1 MESARSKVRESLNRL
16 LGHTWATRLPGML
29 LISSTVLL
37 LVYSAFAA
45 GLKPGVMNLD
55 GALTDKRSDTCTP
68 EYTAGLDEE
77 FISENGCPSVVQAHV
92 SLDSINLGARK
103 EAALRVR
110 LYPDGDLGM
119 SLQNGGVLFGGT
131 LLSFESTGENN
142 HYLDADVWANAQTAT
157 VPLKSNGTA
166 ANYPFDAY
174 RGQWSVLLQS
184 SETGETLPLW
194 LTAAKAEVAGFDVAM
209 NKVDQPED
217 MGETISANTVGF
229 GQLNFSI
236 KRSSSDIFQVI
247 LLLFVLLIGAASAAI
262 TTWAVINKNRPP
274 SLGILAWLATYLFS
288 LIQVR
293 NQLPGNPAIGLHLDR
308 FFTFPAIAMVLIFIL
323 MNAIGWLRRD
333 DWDMGNA
340 DDDKTVDVAE
350 RVG

>member
-29 LISSTVLL
+29 LICSTVLL

-174 RGQWSVLLQS
+174 QGQWSVLLQS

-194 LTAAKAEVAGFDVAM
+194 LTAAKAEVAIS
-209 NKVDQPED
+209 VD
-217 MGETISANTVGF
+217 SAAA
-229 GQLNFSI
+229 FS
-236 KRSSSDIFQVI
+236 RV
-247 LLLFVLLIGAASAAI
+247 AASFI
-262 TTWAVINKNRPP
+262 VFSSQMPISGGLKLVGPPRPIGQARLELARAFFASKRASMRASASLVP
-274 SLGILAWLATYLFS
+274 SC
-288 LIQVR
+288 Q
-293 NQLPGNPAIGLHLDR
+293 
-308 FFTFPAIAMVLIFIL
+308 
-323 MNAIGWLRRD
+323 
-333 DWDMGNA
+333 
-340 DDDKTVDVAE
+340 
-350 RVG
+350 